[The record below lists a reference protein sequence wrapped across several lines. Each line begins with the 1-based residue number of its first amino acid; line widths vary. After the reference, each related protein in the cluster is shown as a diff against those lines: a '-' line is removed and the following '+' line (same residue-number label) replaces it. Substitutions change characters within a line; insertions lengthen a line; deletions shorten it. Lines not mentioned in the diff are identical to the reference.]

1 MACSFE
7 KRIAPNLKRRGTG
20 WKLEGGRRLHGKGT
34 GGCCASHSLRM
45 CFREVLL
52 SALLRF
58 VRTGT
63 ALEQTSERKAHQ
75 RMKRPDLEK

>member
-1 MACSFE
+1 
-7 KRIAPNLKRRGTG
+7 
-20 WKLEGGRRLHGKGT
+20 
-34 GGCCASHSLRM
+34 M

-52 SALLRF
+52 SAVLRF